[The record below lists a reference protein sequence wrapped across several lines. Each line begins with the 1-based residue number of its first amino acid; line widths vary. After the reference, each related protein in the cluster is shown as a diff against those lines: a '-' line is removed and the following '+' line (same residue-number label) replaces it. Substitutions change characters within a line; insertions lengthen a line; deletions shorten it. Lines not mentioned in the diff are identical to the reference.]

1 MMTLDMAKR
10 RLAWLAILFLMIVIP
25 RLASAQFIQQGG
37 KLVAFSNSP
46 ADQGE
51 SVALSGDGNTALVG
65 GDSAGCDPVTFR
77 CGGEVW
83 VYTRVNGVWTQQG
96 PGLVGN
102 DATSDSHMGWS
113 VALSADGNT
122 AIVGGPF
129 DDATD
134 PCYEGA
140 AWIFTRTNGIW
151 SQQGS
156 KLDPVTPPC
165 SLSVVYWGW
174 SVALSADGNTAIV
187 GGPGGSGVDNSQPR
201 QDGGAWVFTRLNGVW
216 TQQAKLQ
223 DPRGIEG
230 MFLIS
235 QGTSVALS
243 ADGNTALVGDP
254 YVNVETGAAWVFT
267 RSGGVWTTQ
276 GVKLVG
282 AGPGA
287 FQGTTVALSSDGNTA
302 LEGGREGYGTWAFTR
317 ANGVWS
323 QQGGPFVASGPD
335 GASIL
340 GGAVALSADGNTA
353 LIGAPADNSAA
364 GSGVVFTR
372 DTSGVWSQLGG
383 RLAGTGSVGPAEQ
396 GSSVAL
402 SGDGGTAILGGPDD
416 NNGAGAAWIFTRQAA
431 VGAPSPGTASPASG
445 SGPGQS
451 MSFTFNDPRGWQD
464 LDVVNILINN
474 ALDGRNACYLAYS
487 RASGVL
493 YLVADN
499 GGTLSQGLALGGS
512 GSVSNSQCTVASAAS
527 SAAGSGSTLTLTLNI
542 SYTAGFGGNKL
553 VYLAA
558 RDLEGGNSGWQALGV
573 WQVPFTPAGTI
584 AVVSLTPARA
594 ASASGT
600 PLTFIATLTDA
611 KGTADFGVVNLLANN
626 FIDGRQACYLAYAA
640 ASNSLLLV
648 DDAGD
653 AGGPFAGSMTLNGA
667 AAVIQNSQ
675 CAVNGVG
682 SSAAKNG
689 NTLVLT
695 LNVTFK
701 SPFAGNRIVWVAGR
715 DAAGAN
721 NTDWQAMGTSTV
733 Q

>member
-1 MMTLDMAKR
+1 MAYP
-10 RLAWLAILFLMIVIP
+10 RLICLAALFLMVLIP
-25 RLASAQFIQQGG
+25 PASAQFTQQSG

-46 ADQGE
+46 AEQGW
-51 SVALSGDGNTALVG
+51 SVAISGDGSTAIVG
-65 GDSAGCDPVTFR
+65 GPEAGCDPATFQ

-83 VYTRVNGVWTQQG
+83 IYTRTSGVWTQQG

-102 DATSDSHMGWS
+102 DATTNAGIGWS
-113 VALSADGNT
+113 VAISADGNT
-122 AIVGGPF
+122 AVAGGPF
-129 DDATD
+129 DNGTD
-134 PCYEGA
+134 PCFGGA
-140 AWIFTRTNGIW
+140 AWIFTRSNGIW
-151 SQQGS
+151 SQQGA
-156 KLDPVTPPC
+156 KLVPVSPPC
-165 SLSVVYWGW
+165 SENGVSIGT
-174 SVALSADGNTAIV
+174 SVAISADGNTVLV
-187 GGPGGSGVDNSQPR
+187 GGPGLGAFYSTLTV
-201 QDGGAWVFTRLNGVW
+201 QDGGVWVFTRTNGAW

-223 DPRGIEG
+223 DPRGVVAGFAIT
-230 MFLIS
+230 
-235 QGTSVALS
+235 QGDTVALS
-243 ADGNTALVGDP
+243 GDGNTALVGDP
-254 YVNVETGAAWVFT
+254 FENRTVGATWAFT
-267 RSGGVWTTQ
+267 RSGGVWTSQ
-276 GVKLVG
+276 GSKLFGVESG
-282 AGPGA
+282 GPQIGVY
-287 FQGTTVALSSDGNTA
+287 QGSSLALSMDGNTA
-302 LEGGREGYGTWAFTR
+302 VIGGTPGAWVFTR
-317 ANGVWS
+317 SNGAWS
-323 QQGGPFVASGPD
+323 QQGSQLAGT
-335 GASIL
+335 GADSAAIP
-340 GGAVALSADGNTA
+340 GAPLTLSADGNTA
-353 LIGAPADNSAA
+353 ITTATANRISVSDL
-364 GSGVVFTR
+364 VFTR
-372 DTSGVWSQLGG
+372 SSNGVWSELGEIG
-383 RLAGTGSVGPAEQ
+383 TSAQAG
-396 GSSVAL
+396 SVAL
-402 SGDGGTAILGGPDD
+402 SGDGGTAILGDLED
-416 NNGAGAAWIFTRQAA
+416 NDGVGAVWIFTRQAA

-445 SGPGQS
+445 SGSSQS

-464 LDVVNILINN
+464 LDVVNVLINN

-499 GGTLSQGLALGGS
+499 GGTLSSGLALGGS

-558 RDLEGGNSGWQALGV
+558 RDLEGGNSGWQALGA
-573 WQVPFTPAGTI
+573 WQVPFTPVGTI
-584 AVVSLTPARA
+584 AVVSLTPARGVA
-594 ASASGT
+594 PSGT
-600 PLTFIATLTDA
+600 ALTFIATLTDA

-675 CAVNGVG
+675 CSVNGVG

-701 SPFAGNRIVWVAGR
+701 SPFAGNRIVWLAGR

-721 NTDWQAMGTSTV
+721 NTDWQAMATASV